1 MTGSSNAP
9 EPGSKSDLVS
19 GMKEAV
25 GGAVGL
31 AVAASSIARPQF
43 ITHATIA
50 NLYEIEAA
58 QIALRRARHEDVKQA
73 AQAMLADHEK
83 MGRELKSFIG
93 ATNSPQLPP
102 ESLDS
107 VHQMLIDDLKGAADE
122 DFDKRYVAQQKIAHA
137 EALTLFRTYHNTARD
152 DGLRSLIGLALPVL
166 EQHMRMVNEL
176 DTALSGT

>member
-1 MTGSSNAP
+1 MTGASNEP

-19 GMKEAV
+19 GIKEAI

-31 AVAASSIARPQF
+31 AMAATSITRPQF
-43 ITHATIA
+43 ISHATIA
-50 NLYEIEAA
+50 NLYEIKAA
-58 QIALRRARHEDVKQA
+58 QIALQRARREDVKQA

-107 VHQMLIDDLKGAADE
+107 V
-122 DFDKRYVAQQKIAHA
+122 
-137 EALTLFRTYHNTARD
+137 
-152 DGLRSLIGLALPVL
+152 
-166 EQHMRMVNEL
+166 
-176 DTALSGT
+176 